1 MGISVQASG
10 IGVQTDKYYLIN
22 LNADPSMSEL
32 LVCYLKEYTRIGR
45 PDTAV
50 PQVKPSLLIKPHLFD
65 TPTLGYSVT
74 RFRYS

>member
-32 LVCYLKEYTRIGR
+32 LVCYLKEFTRIGR
-45 PDTAV
+45 PDTQV
-50 PQVKPSLLIKPHLFD
+50 PQVNPPC
-65 TPTLGYSVT
+65 
-74 RFRYS
+74 